1 MTNINIKWREKQNKM
16 KQNEI
21 NEEFISKQ
29 KSLTHPKN
37 LRILQTLCMTAEEN
51 DNEEKKVL

>member
-1 MTNINIKWREKQNKM
+1 M

-21 NEEFISKQ
+21 TKEEFISKQ

-37 LRILQTLCMTAEEN
+37 LRILQTLCMTAAEN